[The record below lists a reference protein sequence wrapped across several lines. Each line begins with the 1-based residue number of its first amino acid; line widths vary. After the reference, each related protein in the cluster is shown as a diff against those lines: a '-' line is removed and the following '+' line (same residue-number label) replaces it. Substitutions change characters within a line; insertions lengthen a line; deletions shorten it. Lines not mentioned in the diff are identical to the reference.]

1 MDRRV
6 IGLQFDAVSDLW
18 RVTAASQGGSTE
30 SFLARHV
37 ISSAPMRDLAFMP
50 DRSRM
55 RRQLDIE
62 KAGRAG
68 SQLVKRARLR
78 LAHSTTI
85 DARRSVGS
93 PGPRWMLGCRSAG

>member
-68 SQLVKRARLR
+68 IAAREARR
-78 LAHSTTI
+78 LAICGFIGAS
-85 DARRSVGS
+85 DL
-93 PGPRWMLGCRSAG
+93 PRQWR